1 MYFFAVININHH
13 QKKHIIMKK
22 AILLFFVFILGII
35 GNADAQKLKKAYE
48 KLRAGE
54 YEDAESMFNKAT
66 KKKLEPGA
74 AYFALASIRFDTAS
88 GRKDNQK
95 AFDLYQKAK
104 DKLARLDQ
112 KTLDAYKATYGMD
125 IRAAV
130 CDSMMRLCA
139 LQDYYAVYKNFNNY
153 ICSSQDTISQKF
165 LAKYGKKYPDLRD
178 RLTYSI
184 DSLDYL
190 IATYL
195 AKKWILGREHLS
207 GKYQCIKCFDEIFDD
222 QRPHPFHD
230 SVLNTVHKI
239 QQEIYDEIVQ
249 DGNYKRMS
257 SFRWQ
262 YDPTYEKELRY
273 LYHWFYYSNTYPFEA
288 APKDTA
294 LMWEIQ
300 TFDNDTSSTKFD
312 EPNLK
317 KYIEKFAPTEYG
329 FRLLKMH
336 TRPYLERKNW
346 EAAINIYLKY
356 RDLYP
361 QRRDDIDKIIGL
373 LSETNPPRFIDEQRL
388 PEQINSPIYLNDYAP
403 VITPD
408 MKKLYFVRDMDMRT
422 QHQEDMFV
430 SEFKDGK
437 WTEAKPIDRFATLR
451 YNEATEHIYPDE
463 NMMILFLNGEFWVSE
478 KQENGTWGAP
488 YKFESKTDKYGA
500 GGVNG
505 GFWQA
510 DAYFSADGQAMLFA
524 SFRETIDT
532 VGIGAF
538 TEENFNIDIYVSL
551 KEEDGMW
558 GVPFNIG
565 KTINTRFVDRSPR
578 LSPDL
583 KTLFFT
589 SNGHYGLGGYDIFM
603 SRRLSDTSW
612 TEWSEPVNLG
622 RIINSAF
629 NEVFFFNAYDGKTI
643 FYTKGNSNVSSNHDI
658 YTAKLPEKFRAETT
672 SLLTGTVTGS
682 NGKPIHST
690 IVWEDFNTGTH
701 LGNLKNDPVTGK
713 FSITLPLGRQYE
725 YFIEADGYVP
735 QSGIFDTRDATD
747 TQVMKDSIALYTIN
761 EMIDS
766 SLSVVIKNIFFD
778 FDKYELKPES
788 MGEIRHLAKFLIAN
802 PDLSVQIAGHT
813 DNVGSE
819 QHNQQLSENRANAV
833 RDALVKLG
841 VTPHKI
847 KAQGYGSTKPISNND
862 AENRRVEFSIIGN

>member
-1 MYFFAVININHH
+1 MYFYAVININHH

-22 AILLFFVFILGII
+22 AILLLLVFILGII

-249 DGNYKRMS
+249 DGNYQRMS

-273 LYHWFYYSNTYPFEA
+273 LYNWFYYSNTYPFEA
-288 APKDTA
+288 APKDTT

-312 EPNLK
+312 EPNL
-317 KYIEKFAPTEYG
+317 
-329 FRLLKMH
+329 
-336 TRPYLERKNW
+336 
-346 EAAINIYLKY
+346 
-356 RDLYP
+356 
-361 QRRDDIDKIIGL
+361 
-373 LSETNPPRFIDEQRL
+373 
-388 PEQINSPIYLNDYAP
+388 
-403 VITPD
+403 
-408 MKKLYFVRDMDMRT
+408 
-422 QHQEDMFV
+422 
-430 SEFKDGK
+430 
-437 WTEAKPIDRFATLR
+437 
-451 YNEATEHIYPDE
+451 
-463 NMMILFLNGEFWVSE
+463 
-478 KQENGTWGAP
+478 
-488 YKFESKTDKYGA
+488 
-500 GGVNG
+500 
-505 GFWQA
+505 
-510 DAYFSADGQAMLFA
+510 
-524 SFRETIDT
+524 
-532 VGIGAF
+532 
-538 TEENFNIDIYVSL
+538 
-551 KEEDGMW
+551 
-558 GVPFNIG
+558 
-565 KTINTRFVDRSPR
+565 
-578 LSPDL
+578 
-583 KTLFFT
+583 
-589 SNGHYGLGGYDIFM
+589 
-603 SRRLSDTSW
+603 
-612 TEWSEPVNLG
+612 
-622 RIINSAF
+622 
-629 NEVFFFNAYDGKTI
+629 
-643 FYTKGNSNVSSNHDI
+643 
-658 YTAKLPEKFRAETT
+658 
-672 SLLTGTVTGS
+672 
-682 NGKPIHST
+682 
-690 IVWEDFNTGTH
+690 
-701 LGNLKNDPVTGK
+701 
-713 FSITLPLGRQYE
+713 
-725 YFIEADGYVP
+725 
-735 QSGIFDTRDATD
+735 
-747 TQVMKDSIALYTIN
+747 
-761 EMIDS
+761 
-766 SLSVVIKNIFFD
+766 
-778 FDKYELKPES
+778 
-788 MGEIRHLAKFLIAN
+788 
-802 PDLSVQIAGHT
+802 
-813 DNVGSE
+813 
-819 QHNQQLSENRANAV
+819 
-833 RDALVKLG
+833 
-841 VTPHKI
+841 
-847 KAQGYGSTKPISNND
+847 
-862 AENRRVEFSIIGN
+862 